1 MVDATT
7 GSTPDDPLIAVLTRI
22 AEAVEVIADQLQTPP
37 TRNPRAHAN
46 GNDVAPLVIERPP
59 EPRQP
64 QPLAANQMFCPEC
77 GGIKPRDTYA
87 RCFQC
92 NVRRK
97 EALSDCPRCGSEK
110 STDLTKYSQCW
121 PCTQAIKEA
130 AVKAAADPKPF

>member
-1 MVDATT
+1 MVEVTT

-37 TRNPRAHAN
+37 ARNPRANAN
-46 GNDVAPLVIERPP
+46 GNDVSPLVIER
-59 EPRQP
+59 QP
-64 QPLAANQMFCPEC
+64 QPLPANQMFCPEC

-92 NVRRK
+92 NVRRR
-97 EALSDCPRCGSEK
+97 ESLADCPRCGSEK
-110 STDLTKYSQCW
+110 STDLAKYSQCW